1 MRKINPFV
9 LLTLMITILLAAN
22 ILLLPRY
29 ISRTI
34 DVRNMNT
41 VIASNRDEFSFLETG
56 NGSVQDTVYA
66 LDKIKPNGSNLKLIA
81 SFDSSA
87 KINDKL
93 LQNVYDQA
101 VEAAEYG
108 MLPGLGSRENNLVMK
123 FGLENTVFENWR
135 DYICSAKY
143 YSLSYDSKEQENTQ
157 EILNFWLLRFSDGVA
172 FDYYFLVDAST
183 YRIYY
188 AEIYNSYTEMYVDMF
203 EIQYGTSELEKFHK
217 NISSQKI
224 FKLSVSDSISVNEDG
239 FAKGCQSYYE
249 AENCRFIRT
258 GNLTDKLFLI
268 VLGFEEGTLYVEQL
282 ALPADTLKYRGISV
296 GFQGISEKIQNLLKE

>member
-41 VIASNRDEFSFLETG
+41 VIASNRDEFSFMETG

-87 KINDKL
+87 KINDEL

-101 VEAAEYG
+101 VDAAKYG
-108 MLPGLGSRENNLVMK
+108 MLPGLGSKENNLVMK
-123 FGLENTVFENWR
+123 YGLENTGFEYWG
-135 DYICSAKY
+135 DYIRSAKY

-157 EILNFWLLRFSDGVA
+157 EILNLWFLRFSDGEV

-203 EIQYGTSELEKFHK
+203 EIQYGTSDLEKFHK
-217 NISSQKI
+217 NI
-224 FKLSVSDSISVNEDG
+224 LSVSDSISVNEDG

-258 GNLTDKLFLI
+258 GNLTDKLSLI
-268 VLGFEEGTLYVEQL
+268 VLGYEEGTLYVEQL
-282 ALPADTLKYRGISV
+282 ALPADTLKYRGIAV
-296 GFQGISEKIQNLLKE
+296 GFQGISEKIQNLMKE